1 MLIKCEDEMKK
12 FKKNNQATEE
22 AEEVKVEQAE
32 EKEET
37 AEVSVTTEA
46 AVTGVETEDVP
57 DENAPEKVK
66 QFSVSISKIKAE
78 LAKDVVGMEDVI
90 DSVIC
95 AIIAGGNVLLEG
107 VPGVGKTRLVRS
119 LGKTL
124 SLPFSRIQFTPDLMP
139 SDVTG
144 TNIIEQ
150 DEKGKMSMVFRRGPI
165 FANLVLADEINRA
178 TPKTQSAMLEVMQEH
193 KVTAAKTTYT
203 LEEPFFVLATQNP
216 IEQDGTYPLPE
227 AQIDRFMFKL
237 LVGFPKKG
245 EIADIVNMTQITMD
259 ETAEAVIDG
268 KTIMEMRELSKT
280 VPVLNEVLD
289 FTVKL
294 VSNTHPEIEDSPA
307 TAKKYVRYGASPR
320 AAQALI
326 TCAKVRALMHG
337 RFNVSYN
344 DIKALA
350 YPVLRHR
357 VKLNYNAVNDKLS
370 VDDVIKQ
377 LISET
382 K

>member
-1 MLIKCEDEMKK
+1 MK
-12 FKKNNQATEE
+12 FLKKDKQNENIVGASAPENEAPVAEIVSENVQTV
-22 AEEVKVEQAE
+22 AEESLPEVPAVDSPEQVVKF
-32 EKEET
+32 
-37 AEVSVTTEA
+37 SEA
-46 AVTGVETEDVP
+46 IA
-57 DENAPEKVK
+57 
-66 QFSVSISKIKAE
+66 KIKSE
-78 LAKDVVGMEDVI
+78 LAKDIVGMEDII
-90 DSVIC
+90 DNVLC

-124 SLPFSRIQFTPDLMP
+124 ALPFSRIQFTPDLMP

-150 DEKGKMSMVFRRGPI
+150 DDKGKMNTVFRRGPI

-193 KVTAAKTTYT
+193 KVTVAKQTYP
-203 LEEPFFVLATQNP
+203 LSEPFFVLATENP

-237 LVGFPKKG
+237 LVGFPSAE
-245 EIADIVNMTQITMD
+245 EIADIVNMTQKTME
-259 ETAEAVIDG
+259 ETAESVIDG
-268 KTIMEMRELSKT
+268 ETILSMRELAKT
-280 VPVLNEVLD
+280 VPVIDDVLK
-289 FTVKL
+289 FTVHL
-294 VSNTHPEIEDSPA
+294 VANTHPEVDGASN
-307 TAKKYVRYGASPR
+307 TAKKYIKFGASPR

-337 RFNVSYN
+337 RYNVAYE

-357 VKLNYNAVNDKLS
+357 IKINYAAISDKLS
-370 VDDVIKQ
+370 VDDIIK
-377 LISET
+377 LVISET